1 MFDNFL
7 LNGSADQVVVLAA
20 GLDGRAF
27 RLTWAAPRG
36 PVRGRAAAG
45 GVADVAVWLP
55 AGLGAVLVVGFVLRS
70 RRRPDPLID
79 LGLFRDRQFS
89 VAVVTMAQFS
99 VAFFGVMLL
108 FPTYFL
114 LVRGESAL
122 AAGLLMPSQGV
133 GALIT
138 MPIAGK
144 LADRIG
150 AGRVVLPGLVAS

>member
-36 PVRGRAAAG
+36 PVRGRPAAG